1 MRSQISDDITFRKLE
16 ILLAYMEGG
25 NLNAAA
31 RMLDISAVSV
41 HRALHSLEEG
51 MSCQL
56 FSLQGRNL
64 IPNEA
69 AQVLADVSRE
79 VVKLMADGIAATRSA
94 AGYSAD
100 HLRIGSLYSLTTG
113 AIPEVIIG
121 IKLRKQEI
129 ETELVL
135 GSNAEL
141 LHKLKQNA
149 IDAALMGMPD
159 PDPEIESIPL
169 FEDDVFFAA
178 PAGSPYAK
186 MKEVDLRACASEKF
200 VCLKDGFVTLTGFQ
214 EAFRIAG
221 YAPTIVTRVGDIL
234 ADEPG
239 GGRHRLHPAA
249 GPGAQCL
256 RRQGAAD
263 PPESRLSH
271 ATDHRP
277 ELFAGAGTRPQF
289 AGAGGRVP
297 HAQAQERLIPQR
309 SIRAGLQVDSFAD
322 SKRFRPGVIDLQSN
336 RG

>member
-64 IPNEA
+64 IPNDA
-69 AQVLADVSRE
+69 AQVLAEVSRE

-186 MKEVDLRACASEKF
+186 MKEVDLRDCAAEKF
-200 VCLKDGFVTLTGFQ
+200 VCLKDGFVTLAGFQ

-221 YAPTIVTRVGDIL
+221 YAPAIVTRVGDIFSL
-234 ADEPG
+234 MN
-239 GGRHRLHPAA
+239 LVAA
-249 GPGAQCL
+249 GIGYTLLP
-256 RRQGAAD
+256 
-263 PPESRLSH
+263 
-271 ATDHRP
+271 
-277 ELFAGAGTRPQF
+277 
-289 AGAGGRVP
+289 GRVRN
-297 HAQAQERLIPQR
+297 AFGDKVQLIPLKADYHMQQT
-309 SIRAGLQVDSFAD
+309 IGLSFLRVRERDPNLLALAAVCRML
-322 SKRFRPGVIDLQSN
+322 KHRTA
-336 RG
+336 

>member
-69 AQVLADVSRE
+69 AQVLAEVSRE
-79 VVKLMADGIAATRSA
+79 VVKMMADGIAATRSA

-135 GSNAEL
+135 GSNADL

-159 PDPEIESIPL
+159 SDPEIESIAL

-178 PAGSPYAK
+178 PAGSPYAG
-186 MKEVDLRACASEKF
+186 MKEVDLRQCASEKF
-200 VCLKDGFVTLTGFQ
+200 VCLKDGFVTLKGFQ

-221 YAPTIVTRVGDIL
+221 YAPTIVTRVGDIFSL
-234 ADEPG
+234 MN
-239 GGRHRLHPAA
+239 LVAA
-249 GPGAQCL
+249 GIGYTLLP
-256 RRQGAAD
+256 
-263 PPESRLSH
+263 
-271 ATDHRP
+271 
-277 ELFAGAGTRPQF
+277 
-289 AGAGGRVP
+289 GRVRN
-297 HAQAQERLIPQR
+297 AFGDKVQLIPLKADYRMQQT
-309 SIRAGLQVDSFAD
+309 IGLSFLRVRERDPNLLALAAVCRMLKHQP
-322 SKRFRPGVIDLQSN
+322 SGT
-336 RG
+336 

>member
-69 AQVLADVSRE
+69 AQVLAEVSRE
-79 VVKLMADGIAATRSA
+79 VVKMMADGIAATRSA

-121 IKLRKQEI
+121 IKLRKQEL

-135 GSNAEL
+135 GSNADL

-149 IDAALMGMPD
+149 IDAALMGIPD
-159 PDPEIESIPL
+159 PDPEIESIAL

-178 PAGSPYAK
+178 PAGSPYAG
-186 MKEVDLRACASEKF
+186 MKEVDLRQCASEKF
-200 VCLKDGFVTLTGFQ
+200 VCLKDGFVTLKGFQ

-221 YAPTIVTRVGDIL
+221 YAPTIVTRVGDIFSL
-234 ADEPG
+234 MN
-239 GGRHRLHPAA
+239 LVAA
-249 GPGAQCL
+249 GIGYTLLP
-256 RRQGAAD
+256 
-263 PPESRLSH
+263 
-271 ATDHRP
+271 
-277 ELFAGAGTRPQF
+277 
-289 AGAGGRVP
+289 GRVRN
-297 HAQAQERLIPQR
+297 AFGDKVQLIPLKADYRMQQT
-309 SIRAGLQVDSFAD
+309 IGLSFLRVRERDPNLLALAAVCRML
-322 SKRFRPGVIDLQSN
+322 KHQSSTS
-336 RG
+336 

>member
-41 HRALHSLEEG
+41 HRALHSLEDG

-69 AQVLADVSRE
+69 AQVLAEVSRE
-79 VVKLMADGIAATRSA
+79 VVRLMADGIAATRSA

-100 HLRIGSLYSLTTG
+100 HLKIGSLYSLTTG

-149 IDAALMGMPD
+149 IDAALMAIPD
-159 PDPEIESIPL
+159 PDPDIESIAL

-178 PAGSPYAK
+178 PAGSPYAD
-186 MKEVDLRACASEKF
+186 MKEVDLRQCAAEKF
-200 VCLKDGFVTLTGFQ
+200 VCLKDGFVTFTGFQ

-221 YAPTIVTRVGDIL
+221 YAPSIVTRVGDIFSL
-234 ADEPG
+234 MN
-239 GGRHRLHPAA
+239 LVAA
-249 GPGAQCL
+249 GIGYTLLP
-256 RRQGAAD
+256 
-263 PPESRLSH
+263 
-271 ATDHRP
+271 
-277 ELFAGAGTRPQF
+277 
-289 AGAGGRVP
+289 GRVR
-297 HAQAQERLIPQR
+297 HAFGDKVQLIPLKADYRMQQT
-309 SIRAGLQVDSFAD
+309 IGLSFLRVRERDPNLLALAAVCRMLKHGP
-322 SKRFRPGVIDLQSN
+322 SSS
-336 RG
+336 